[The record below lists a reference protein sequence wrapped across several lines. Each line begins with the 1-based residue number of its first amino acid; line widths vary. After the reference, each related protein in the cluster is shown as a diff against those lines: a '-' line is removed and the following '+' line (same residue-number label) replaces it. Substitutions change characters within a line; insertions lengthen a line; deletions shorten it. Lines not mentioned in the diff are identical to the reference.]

1 MYGFWA
7 EGCPKLP
14 SISACASMLDNVK
27 SIIRTDVDI
36 TPWYNL
42 MQKQT
47 AEMASNNR
55 ASNKKDEMLDEY
67 TFNQTLEWIK
77 LPPQEREKKMVDWI
91 NTQLDLYGKTYNV
104 KYTDE
109 ERRCWCLYWPKVSE
123 SYSNTVIICMF

>member
-1 MYGFWA
+1 
-7 EGCPKLP
+7 
-14 SISACASMLDNVK
+14 MLDNVK

-55 ASNKKDEMLDEY
+55 ASNKKDETLDEY

-77 LPPQEREKKMVDWI
+77 LPPEEREKKMVEWI

-109 ERRCWCLYWPKVSE
+109 ERRRWCCYWPKVSK
-123 SYSNTVIICMF
+123 SY